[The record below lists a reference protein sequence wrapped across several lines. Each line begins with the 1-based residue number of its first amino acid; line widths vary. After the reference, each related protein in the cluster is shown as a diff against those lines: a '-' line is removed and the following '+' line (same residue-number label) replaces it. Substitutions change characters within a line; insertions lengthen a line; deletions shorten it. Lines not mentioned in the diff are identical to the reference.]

1 MGEQLDLFSQLS
13 EDQQREIIERWAVAE
28 YRASHG
34 IAARPESRFTG
45 QFVRFQRQMWG
56 WKKET
61 LASFADVSLSTIE
74 RIERGDRV
82 GDDCLDRVAVALG
95 YKRGDFTEPR
105 VPLAGDEAVAFLERC
120 LKPFEGHRW
129 IDVEPVC
136 KQRQIAAFAD
146 CHLYLIDGGRLN
158 INVSDELAALWEE
171 IDFIAFVR
179 DDTFV
184 KRSKREARRIERRR
198 LYNTVLGRIREIECL
213 AHAIALGG
221 TYEAETDHPLLPEA
235 QVAVIGFFPK
245 QTDPGAIKRRQ
256 LLAPKLIHLSQRSVA

>member
-1 MGEQLDLFSQLS
+1 MLASIKGTTWQEDMGEQLDLFSQLS

-95 YKRGDFTEPR
+95 YKRGDFTVFR
-105 VPLAGDEAVAFLERC
+105 SQAT
-120 LKPFEGHRW
+120 
-129 IDVEPVC
+129 
-136 KQRQIAAFAD
+136 RQ
-146 CHLYLIDGGRLN
+146 
-158 INVSDELAALWEE
+158 S
-171 IDFIAFVR
+171 
-179 DDTFV
+179 
-184 KRSKREARRIERRR
+184 RS
-198 LYNTVLGRIREIECL
+198 L
-213 AHAIALGG
+213 
-221 TYEAETDHPLLPEA
+221 
-235 QVAVIGFFPK
+235 
-245 QTDPGAIKRRQ
+245 
-256 LLAPKLIHLSQRSVA
+256 SVA